1 MTRSRAVALTAL
13 AAILIACTIG
23 IVSALSAPF
32 GAPHPAVGMS
42 ASGLTGSIFAEQAA
56 FYRSLSGF
64 IRASKEDGAAIWE
77 LFGISFVYGIFHA
90 VGPGHGKAVIS
101 SYVVANEED
110 LAPWIARRD
119 NLRRFAIKIGLG
131 LGFESSKILLHRAR
145 LPFWFGPLNLVWR
158 LAMVAAGIG
167 FRPSAPDLSRVDRS
181 RCNRGPVAH
190 ECCPKQVPK
199 RRLSV

>member
-101 SYVVANEED
+101 SYVVANEET
-110 LAPWIARRD
+110 WRRGS
-119 NLRRFAIKIGLG
+119 LGEIIFGGL
-131 LGFESSKILLHRAR
+131 
-145 LPFWFGPLNLVWR
+145 
-158 LAMVAAGIG
+158 
-167 FRPSAPDLSRVDRS
+167 RS
-181 RCNRGPVAH
+181 RLGSASASRAARYSFTAH
-190 ECCPKQVPK
+190 VC
-199 RRLSV
+199 LSGSAHSISSGALPW